1 MTAKQAL
8 QFFGLRDSPSV
19 VVPEGGLLLP
29 LIDGA
34 LTTSERGHG
43 APSGG
48 GFLFPAFIQEN
59 RPLIQ
64 RFLFRYKLSSF
75 NAARSPPM
83 CTIAHSYGT
92 LGRSCTQVRSSFC
105 RGSVFARDKTGGG
118 DDAHYSVTQP
128 SQSAACSL
136 AWERVSPSICSNDDV
151 KLQLVDRVRPGVDLG
166 SPTNSCKTFGTCNLT
181 DMREA
186 SQLRAWQ
193 PALG

>member
-1 MTAKQAL
+1 MCAKQRNQMFCVMTAKQAL

-64 RFLFRYKLSSF
+64 RFLFCYKLSSF

-118 DDAHYSVTQP
+118 RCTLQRYTALPVCCMFTCLG
-128 SQSAACSL
+128 ACFSFHL
-136 AWERVSPSICSNDDV
+136 
-151 KLQLVDRVRPGVDLG
+151 LQ
-166 SPTNSCKTFGTCNLT
+166 
-181 DMREA
+181 
-186 SQLRAWQ
+186 
-193 PALG
+193 

>member
-105 RGSVFARDKTGGG
+105 RGSVFARDKTGRGTMHITALHSPPSLLHVHLPG
-118 DDAHYSVTQP
+118 SVFLLPSAPMMTSNSSSLTGCVLGWTSALQPIPARHSAHV
-128 SQSAACSL
+128 
-136 AWERVSPSICSNDDV
+136 I
-151 KLQLVDRVRPGVDLG
+151 
-166 SPTNSCKTFGTCNLT
+166 
-181 DMREA
+181 
-186 SQLRAWQ
+186 
-193 PALG
+193 